1 MTVLEPYRSRRERDQ
16 VQLAP
21 LPPPDQTAFRQAIR
35 IASARPLLFTVSMA
49 LFAAFYALPL
59 LSGIVQRAVFDT
71 LSGHAHAGLNV
82 WTLVGLW
89 FAAQILPLVFS
100 YFTPW
105 AFVTFTS
112 ASRLMIRTNMMGW
125 IMFARGSRPSP
136 GTPGEALSRF
146 RDDVAEVIAFIEGWA
161 ETFGQAVFAVLAL
174 WIMWGINSTVT
185 FAVIAPMILM
195 VFITQKI
202 TAGVHRYSRV
212 AREAEARV
220 TSFVG
225 ETFTAVQA
233 VRVAGAEARV
243 LGRLADLNETR
254 RLTAVRHRIYV
265 TLLDTFGAGTSS
277 LALGLVLLLAAE
289 SMKSGAFSVGDFTLF
304 AAYVGAATSAPRWL
318 GRLLARKRTADVAL
332 MRIERLLGDAP
343 RARITEMTPQGPE
356 PTGTHTPLKTLEVR
370 GMTCRHGGG
379 DGKGVEDVSFT
390 LTKGTVTIVTG
401 RVGAGKT
408 TLLRGLLG
416 LLPVQSGE
424 VLWNGESVAD
434 PATFLV
440 PPRCAYTGQTPR
452 LFTESL
458 ADNIAM
464 GLNLSA
470 GDMDRAVRLAVLED
484 DVARL
489 AEGLQTRVGTR
500 GVTLSGGQV
509 QRSAAA
515 RMFARRTDLLVFD
528 DASSAL
534 DVRTEHA
541 FWMRLFSQGDD
552 RPTCLAV
559 SHRLEAYRRADQI
572 LVMDGGCI
580 AARGD
585 LRTLLAQSPL
595 FHEIWSETVRASGQ
609 GGAETTA
616 LPTH

>member
-1 MTVLEPYRSRRERDQ
+1 MSEVDRTRTDPETGNLPP
-16 VQLAP
+16 P
-21 LPPPDQTAFRQAIR
+21 LPAPDQTAFRQAVR
-35 IASARPLLFTVSMA
+35 IASARPWLFSVSMA
-49 LFAAFYALPL
+49 LYAAFYALPL
-59 LSGIVQRAVFDT
+59 LSGIVQRDIFDN
-71 LSGHAHAGLNV
+71 LSGHAQAGFNV
-82 WTLVGLW
+82 WTLVGFW
-89 FAAQILPLVFS
+89 FAAQLSPLFIS

-112 ASRLMIRTNMMGW
+112 ASRLMIRSNMMGW
-125 IMFARGSRPSP
+125 VMFARGPRVSP
-136 GTPGEALSRF
+136 GTSGEALSRF
-146 RDDVAEVIAFIEGWA
+146 RDDVAEVMAFMEGWA

-174 WIMWGINSTVT
+174 IIMWRINMPVT
-185 FAVIAPMILM
+185 LAIILPMILM

-202 TAGVHRYSRV
+202 TAGIHRYSRV

-233 VRVAGAEARV
+233 VRVAGAEDRV
-243 LGRLADLNETR
+243 LGRLSDLNETR
-254 RLTAVRHRIYV
+254 RTTAVRHRIYV

-277 LALGLVLLLAAE
+277 LALGMILLLAAGA
-289 SMKSGAFSVGDFTLF
+289 MKAGEFSVGDFTLF

-332 MRIERLLGDAP
+332 MRIETLLGDAP
-343 RARITEMTPQGPE
+343 RGRITEATPQGPE
-356 PTGTHTPLKTLEVR
+356 PTGRHDPLRTLEVR
-370 GMTCRHGGG
+370 GLTCRHGGNG
-379 DGKGVEDVSFT
+379 NGVEDVSFT
-390 LTKGTVTIVTG
+390 LERGTVTIVTG

-408 TLLRGLLG
+408 TLLRAVLG
-416 LLPVQSGE
+416 LLPIQSGE
-424 VLWNGESVAD
+424 VFWNGKRIDD
-434 PATFLV
+434 PATFLT

-452 LFTESL
+452 LFTETL
-458 ADNIAM
+458 RDNIAM
-464 GLNLSA
+464 GLDLSPE
-470 GDMDRAVRLAVLED
+470 DFDRAVHLAVMEE

-489 AEGLQTRVGTR
+489 AEGLDTRVGTR

-515 RMFARRTDLLVFD
+515 RMFARRPDLLVFD

-541 FWMRLFSQGDD
+541 YWTRLFEQEGD

-572 LVMDGGCI
+572 LVVEDGRI
-580 AARGD
+580 AARGN
-585 LRTLLAQSPL
+585 LRTLLKDSPL
-595 FHEIWSETVRASGQ
+595 FHEIWTETLRAHAHVE
-609 GGAETTA
+609 GAVA
-616 LPTH
+616 LPT